1 MHRKKIAII
10 GECMIE
16 LNGTPFGE
24 MQQSFG
30 GDTLNAA
37 VYLKRMSG
45 EQVDAS
51 YITAIG
57 NDQLSKMM
65 CECWQ
70 EEHINTEMVL
80 SDTDHSTGLYMIHV
94 DPHGERTFQYWRNHS
109 AAKYLLQHPDFPLI
123 AEQLL
128 TVDVVFLSGITLAI
142 LSQQDRHALL
152 IVLKKCKASGVK
164 VAFDSNHRPALWSN
178 NVTAK
183 IAYREIY
190 ELCDIALVTFDDEQ
204 LVWQDAKPTDTLAR
218 LKRCGISKAVIK
230 LGEQGCLSQ
239 DFNHDNNPTKTPAVK
254 VDRVVD
260 TTSAGDSF
268 NGAFLA
274 LYIKGQDLSKCCAAG
289 NLLASQVIQYPGAVT
304 PRTVTNA
311 IYNTIKESL

>member
-37 VYLKRMSG
+37 VYLKRMSN
-45 EQVDAS
+45 EQIDAS

-65 CECWQ
+65 CELWKK
-70 EEHINTEMVL
+70 EHINTEMVL
-80 SDTDHSTGLYMIHV
+80 SDTDHSTGLYMIHI
-94 DPHGERTFQYWRNHS
+94 DPHGERTFQYWRSHS
-109 AAKYLLQHPDFPLI
+109 AAKYLLQHPNFPSI

-128 TVDVVFLSGITLAI
+128 TMDVVFLSGITLAI
-142 LSQQDRHALL
+142 LSEKDRQTLL
-152 IVLKKCKASGVK
+152 TVLKQCKASGVK
-164 VAFDSNHRPALWSN
+164 ITFDSNHRPALWSN
-178 NVTAK
+178 NLAAQ
-183 IAYREIY
+183 IAYRELY
-190 ELCDIALVTFDDEQ
+190 RLCDIALVTFDDEQ
-204 LVWQDAKPTDTLAR
+204 LVWQDEKPSDTLFR
-218 LKRCGISKAVIK
+218 LKQCGVSKVVIK

-239 DFNHDNNPTKTPAVK
+239 DFNHDNNPIQTLAMK

-274 LYIKGQDLSKCCAAG
+274 LYIKGQNLSKCCAAG
-289 NLLASQVIQYPGAVT
+289 NLLASQVIQHHGAII
-304 PRTVTNA
+304 PRNVTNTV
-311 IYNTIKESL
+311 YKTIKESL